1 MSESLGSIYLAELD
15 AEAKATRGCLAGVSE
30 ALFGWKPH
38 ERSMPMGY
46 LAQIVAEIPLW
57 LSVMCQ
63 EDSIDFVTFQHA
75 TIKTT
80 EDLVRHFDENL
91 VKARAALASVSD
103 ETLGEPFALKAN
115 GQVVGST
122 PKRVSISSSLNHL
135 VHHRG
140 QLTVYLRLNGI
151 RVPSIYGPSA
161 DEQAF

>member
-15 AEAKATRGCLAGVSE
+15 AEAKATRACLGRVPGT
-30 ALFGWKPH
+30 LFGWKPH
-38 ERSMPMGY
+38 DKSMPTGY

-57 LSVMCQ
+57 LTVMCQ

-75 TIKTT
+75 TIAST

-91 VKARAALASVSD
+91 VKARAALASISD
-103 ETLGEPFALKAN
+103 EAINAPFALKAN
-115 GQVVGST
+115 GQVVGSM
-122 PKRVSISSSLNHL
+122 PKRASISGSINHL

-151 RVPSIYGPSA
+151 PVPSIYGPSA
-161 DEQAF
+161 DERGF